1 MTRVRANLNP
11 NPDPNPNPNPNAN
24 PNPNPNQAAVMDP
37 QQRLLLE
44 HGYQVTPAPNRYP
57 FHYPIPNLRQPYS
70 SHYPYPYPN
79 PRRSTARD
87 TRRPR

>member
-1 MTRVRANLNP
+1 MTRVRANLT
-11 NPDPNPNPNPNAN
+11 PDPDPSPS

-44 HGYQVTPAPNRYP
+44 HGYQVTPPNPYP

-70 SHYPYPYPN
+70 SHYPYTYPN
-79 PRRSTARD
+79 PRRCTARD